1 MSLKILSANLLF
13 AALSLTLLGPALTA
27 DSLNIYFKTAPVIER
42 VRPFADPV
50 NLSVLVTG
58 ADGRPV
64 ARGVVEL
71 RLDAPGAGR
80 WLSTDIPLVEGTRLF
95 ELRLPLRQGRANW
108 KYLMPIRGQYRLFV
122 DAVSEDG
129 RRHSQTFEFTV
140 SEDRHKWIALSG
152 FSLALLLFGFVA
164 GRVFTSAKIGFAVLL
179 IVFLGIAEPALAAA
193 DLERANYSAHLDI
206 EAARVG
212 KASGVHWRLDGGGE
226 NVSTALTLSITHLEK
241 DKIVFAVE
249 RLAVAGEFAFKYHF
263 PDGAEYRVT
272 AVAEIPGRALI
283 SAEKIISVTGV
294 EPPAKAMIPALS
306 YFLALI
312 ALGLIV
318 GRWSKRRWTKK

>member
-1 MSLKILSANLLF
+1 LKFPSANLLF
-13 AALSLTLLGPALTA
+13 AALSLTLLGAALA
-27 DSLNIYFKTAPVIER
+27 AGSLNIYFKTAPVIER

-64 ARGVVEL
+64 VRGVVEL
-71 RLDAPGAGR
+71 RLDAPGASG

-140 SEDRHKWIALSG
+140 SENRYKWIALSG
-152 FSLALLLFGFVA
+152 FSLALLLFGFAA
-164 GRVFTSAKIGFAVLL
+164 GRVFTSAKFASAVLL
-179 IVFLGIAEPALAAA
+179 IFCLGSAESALAVE
-193 DLERANYSAHLDI
+193 DLERANSAHLDI
-206 EAARVG
+206 KAAPVG
-212 KASGVHWRLDGGGE
+212 KASRVHWQLAGAGG
-226 NVSTALTLSITHLEK
+226 NVPAALTLSITHLEK
-241 DKIVFAVE
+241 EKIVFAVE
-249 RLAVAGEFAFKYHF
+249 RLAVAGEFAFNYNF
-263 PDGAEYRVT
+263 PDGAEYRVA
-272 AVAEIPGRALI
+272 AVAEVPGRAPVNV
-283 SAEKIISVTGV
+283 EKIISVTGV

-312 ALGLIV
+312 TLGLLG
-318 GRWSKRRWTKK
+318 GRLSKRCGTKK